1 MATYDPK
8 DLSVIVGGIPI
19 TGFAPG
25 SFVTITY
32 DEDSWAL
39 SVGPDGEAVRS
50 KSNVKS
56 ATVELSL
63 MHGAIAN
70 QVLSGF
76 RVADEA
82 TNAGLVPLQILDRG
96 TGTLHSAEAAWVQK
110 QPDMDYQPE
119 AQPIGWTLRTASMD
133 QNIGFSA
140 SLP

>member
-50 KSNVKS
+50 KS
-56 ATVELSL
+56 
-63 MHGAIAN
+63 HGAIAN